1 MSEQD
6 NIHNLK
12 IGRLKK
18 RADFL
23 RLGKEGQRWVTP
35 AFIVQRLCDQTGFEE
50 AGDVICGFTVT
61 KKTAKRAVDRN
72 RIKRRLRALAA
83 ETFPEIGKAGQ
94 VYVLIGR
101 EAALST
107 EYTKLQKDLRWAV
120 RKLDSLG

>member
-1 MSEQD
+1 MTQQD
-6 NIHNLK
+6 TQQNLK

-23 RLGKEGQRWVTP
+23 RLGKEGERWVTP
-35 AFIVQRLCDQTGFEE
+35 AFIVQRLKDAE
-50 AGDVICGFTVT
+50 ACEGVTCGFTVT

-83 ETFPEIGKAGQ
+83 EILPEIGKSGE

-101 EAALST
+101 EAALSKSY
-107 EYTKLQKDLRWAV
+107 EDLKKDLRWAV
-120 RKLDSLG
+120 RKLNG